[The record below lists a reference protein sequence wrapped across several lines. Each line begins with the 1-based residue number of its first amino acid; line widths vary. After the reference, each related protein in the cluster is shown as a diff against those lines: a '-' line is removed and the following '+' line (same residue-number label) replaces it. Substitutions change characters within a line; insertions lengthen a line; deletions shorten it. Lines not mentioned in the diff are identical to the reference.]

1 MFRGNTY
8 PGLPQSWK
16 VLESP
21 GIRKRSWKV
30 LECPG
35 ISLIFAESPGKVLEF
50 YTAPYM
56 SFSNSR
62 TFQGCG
68 KCYIIFYIAVAYFSI
83 LICHFVLVTPCYI
96 TCWKNS
102 VFLFFAYSGVSKS
115 PGISKNVLEK
125 SWKLE
130 CKSPG
135 KSEKKSWK
143 VLEFDIK
150 FSVATLTLRMKKQM
164 QILFHFLFDFPS
176 LTSST
181 ENAVNLILCFMYF

>member
-1 MFRGNTY
+1 
-8 PGLPQSWK
+8 
-16 VLESP
+16 
-21 GIRKRSWKV
+21 
-30 LECPG
+30 
-35 ISLIFAESPGKVLEF
+35 
-50 YTAPYM
+50 M

-62 TFQGCG
+62 TFQNCC
-68 KCYIIFYIAVAYFSI
+68 KCYIIFYIAVVYFSI

-135 KSEKKSWK
+135 KSEKKSLK
-143 VLEFDIK
+143 ILESPGIWHKIFCGNPGTDRFHDDIV
-150 FSVATLTLRMKKQM
+150 FMMARSQCCQYFWYWLSTDLTKIVRSNYYVY
-164 QILFHFLFDFPS
+164 I
-176 LTSST
+176 
-181 ENAVNLILCFMYF
+181 

>member
-1 MFRGNTY
+1 MWVWLFEH
-8 PGLPQSWK
+8 PSSGLPQSWK
-16 VLESP
+16 VLE
-21 GIRKRSWKV
+21 
-30 LECPG
+30 LEKGPG

-50 YTAPYM
+50 YTAPSM

-62 TFQGCG
+62 TFQNCC
-68 KCYIIFYIAVAYFSI
+68 KCYIIFYIAVIYFSI

-96 TCWKNS
+96 TYWKNS

-150 FSVATLTLRMKKQM
+150 FSVATLQFFPRESSNIKRRKAFHSE
-164 QILFHFLFDFPS
+164 ILVIAVSIGGCGKSGRLFK
-176 LTSST
+176 L
-181 ENAVNLILCFMYF
+181 

>member
-1 MFRGNTY
+1 MENVYLRNDINSAIKFSRGRWNIKRKIS
-8 PGLPQSWK
+8 GLGIFHR
-16 VLESP
+16 VATILESP

-50 YTAPYM
+50 YTAPSM

-62 TFQGCG
+62 TFQDCG
-68 KCYIIFYIAVAYFSI
+68 KCYIIFYIAVVYFSI

-115 PGISKNVLEK
+115 PGK
-125 SWKLE
+125 SWN
-130 CKSPG
+130 
-135 KSEKKSWK
+135 
-143 VLEFDIK
+143 F
-150 FSVATLTLRMKKQM
+150 
-164 QILFHFLFDFPS
+164 
-176 LTSST
+176 
-181 ENAVNLILCFMYF
+181 

>member
-1 MFRGNTY
+1 MERQSIQIHLFYYVQIHTIFFNLFIFEATIMVAKT
-8 PGLPQSWK
+8 GLPQSWK

-30 LECPG
+30 LESPG

-50 YTAPYM
+50 YTAPSM

-62 TFQGCG
+62 TFQDCG
-68 KCYIIFYIAVAYFSI
+68 KCYIIFYIAVVYFSI

-115 PGISKNVLEK
+115 PGK
-125 SWKLE
+125 SWN
-130 CKSPG
+130 
-135 KSEKKSWK
+135 
-143 VLEFDIK
+143 F
-150 FSVATLTLRMKKQM
+150 
-164 QILFHFLFDFPS
+164 
-176 LTSST
+176 
-181 ENAVNLILCFMYF
+181 